1 MSEDR
6 SATAAPEAGDAQEP
20 GPPDSS
26 LSEFRRRGGAM
37 VRAAEVDTRLLGLII
52 ALGIS
57 WILFDIGTAVLGQGG
72 DSIFGGNFLT
82 PRNLWN
88 LSVQTVSIAI
98 MATGMVLIIVSRNI
112 DLSVGSLLGFL
123 AMIMGLTQH
132 TWLPD
137 AFGLELGNPFIWII
151 AVAVGIGLG
160 ALIGAFQGFLV
171 AYLYVPAFIVTLG
184 GLFIWRGM
192 AFSLAQGVTVAP
204 LDETFRLIG
213 GGPEGSLGRLGVDI
227 GIGSDTLGWLLGIG
241 IVLVLVGTVVYARR
255 RRRSYGFPVRPMWA
269 EIAIITVGSI
279 FALGAMWIANSYAW
293 PPRVAERYAEE
304 IGLTIPEGG
313 LTFATGVAFPVLIL
327 FGVAAAM
334 TYLSRRRAFGRYVY
348 AIGGNPDAAELSGIN
363 VRRTILL
370 TFVIMGVLVA
380 IAAAVVSG
388 RLNAAVNSLGQLNE
402 LYVIASAV
410 VGGTVLAGGIGT
422 IPGAILGALFIQTLQ
437 SGLVSI
443 NIDTQGQNVVIGVVL
458 VLAVLIDVQVR
469 RRRQE

>member
-1 MSEDR
+1 VSEAR
-6 SATAAPEAGDAQEP
+6 SEVDATA
-20 GPPDSS
+20 PPDVQQTPSGGD
-26 LSEFRRRGGAM
+26 FRQRGGAM
-37 VRAAEVDTRLLGLII
+37 VRAAEVDGRLFALII

-57 WILFDIGTAVLGQGG
+57 WVLFDIATALIGQGG

-88 LSVQTVSIAI
+88 LSVQTTSIAI

-132 TWLPD
+132 SWLPEY
-137 AFGLELGNPFIWII
+137 LELGNPLIWII
-151 AVAVGIGLG
+151 ALAVGIILG
-160 ALIGAFQGFLV
+160 ALIGALQGFLV
-171 AYLYVPAFIVTLG
+171 AYLAVPAFIVTLG

-204 LDETFRLIG
+204 LDENFRLIG
-213 GGPEGSLGRLGVDI
+213 GGPTGSLGRLGVDL
-227 GIGSDTLGWLLGIG
+227 GIGSETLGWLLGIG
-241 IVLVLVGTVVYARR
+241 ITLVLIGVIVYARR
-255 RRRSYGFPVRPMWA
+255 RRRAFGFPVRPMWA
-269 EIAIITVGSI
+269 EITIITVGSI
-279 FALGAMWIANSYAW
+279 LAIGSMWVANSYPW
-293 PPRVAERYAEE
+293 PVRLAERYAEE
-304 IGLTIPEGG
+304 IGAIIPEGG
-313 LTFATGVAFPVLIL
+313 LIFSTGVAFPVLIL

-458 VLAVLIDVQVR
+458 VLAVLVDVQLR
-469 RRRQE
+469 KRRQE